1 MPFPVILVAAT
12 ATGTSTVALEIFW
25 SIVGIGTLGY
35 LLYPPEQ
42 ELPLPSSPLTG
53 IIQET
58 KQQAS
63 KSEAIA
69 NAVLPVQPAQQ
80 LSLSTSSI
88 KQCVK
93 SAQDNIAETV
103 ESIDNL
109 PAIHTAMIE
118 SLGELSQSQRQ
129 IHGFFQKI
137 HEDFAQ
143 IKPPSQAEDE
153 MMDLRNHIV
162 FLKKT
167 IKTKDAQIDEY
178 QKQIKVM
185 LTMLSANTQTLQPE
199 GTKICTYRLSR
210 QNPL

>member
-12 ATGTSTVALEIFW
+12 ATSTSTAVFEICW
-25 SIVGIGTLGY
+25 SIVGYCTLDY
-35 LLYPPEQ
+35 ILYKPEQ

-53 IIQET
+53 IIHET

-63 KSEAIA
+63 QSEAIA
-69 NAVLPVQPAQQ
+69 NAILPIQAAQQ
-80 LSLSTSSI
+80 LSLSASSI
-88 KQCVK
+88 KQCVE
-93 SAQDNIAETV
+93 STQGNIAETV

-118 SLGELSQSQRQ
+118 SLSELSQSQRQ

-153 MMDLRNHIV
+153 MMDLRNHIM

-185 LTMLSANTQTLQPE
+185 LTMLSADTPTLQP
-199 GTKICTYRLSR
+199 
-210 QNPL
+210 

>member
-1 MPFPVILVAAT
+1 MPFPVILLAAT
-12 ATGTSTVALEIFW
+12 ATSTSTAALEICW
-25 SIVGIGTLGY
+25 SIVSICVLDY
-35 LLYPPEQ
+35 ILYKPEQ

-63 KSEAIA
+63 QSEAIA

-88 KQCVK
+88 KQCVE

-137 HEDFAQ
+137 HEDFEQ
-143 IKPPSQAEDE
+143 IKPLSQAEDE
-153 MMDLRNHIV
+153 MMNLGNHIM

-167 IKTKDAQIDEY
+167 IKTKDAQVDEY
-178 QKQIKVM
+178 QKQIKVL
-185 LTMLSANTQTLQPE
+185 LTMLSAEAPTLQP
-199 GTKICTYRLSR
+199 
-210 QNPL
+210 

>member
-12 ATGTSTVALEIFW
+12 ATSTAALEICW
-25 SIVGIGTLGY
+25 SIVSICVLDY
-35 LLYPPEQ
+35 ILYKPEQ

-63 KSEAIA
+63 QSEAIA

-88 KQCVK
+88 KQCVE

-103 ESIDNL
+103 ESILNL
-109 PAIHTAMIE
+109 PAIHTALIE
-118 SLGELSQSQRQ
+118 NLSEISQSQRQ

-137 HEDFAQ
+137 HEDFEQ
-143 IKPPSQAEDE
+143 IKPLSQAEDE
-153 MMDLRNHIV
+153 MMNLGNHIM

-167 IKTKDAQIDEY
+167 IKTKDAQVDEY
-178 QKQIKVM
+178 QKQIKVL
-185 LTMLSANTQTLQPE
+185 LTMLSAEAPTLQP
-199 GTKICTYRLSR
+199 
-210 QNPL
+210 